1 MDNMENSSSD
11 LEQVLEY
18 RAALIDNR
26 LISLVYVIEPSTLAD
41 IIQYALGQRGK
52 RIRSTLLTLS
62 CEAVGGDIDRAII
75 PALVIEMIHGTSLIL
90 DDLIDNSG
98 TRRGNK
104 TVNAR
109 WGDNLALIACDAMM
123 SLAIRELTGTEMGLT
138 RAMLKPVADTML
150 RMAEGEAMEL
160 EMRVRSV
167 EEYGRIAEKKT
178 ASLFSLAAEC
188 GALAGN
194 GDEQQREALRQY
206 GRHLGLAFQIRDDI
220 LDFTAIIGDTGKPE
234 FRDLAMGRP
243 TLVTVLAANDGLSR
257 EKMLAM
263 DRDMLLDALGPYIK
277 KADAIATKESK
288 EALRSLDVIP
298 ESLARQR
305 LKALCDYTVAR
316 TK

>member
-1 MDNMENSSSD
+1 MGNMENSSSD

-62 CEAVGGDIDRAII
+62 CEAVGGDIDKAII
-75 PALVIEMIHGTSLIL
+75 PAMVVEMIHGTSLIL
-90 DDLIDNSG
+90 DDMIDNSG
-98 TRRGNK
+98 TRRGKK

-109 WGDNLALIACDAMM
+109 WGDNMALIACDAMM

-160 EMRVRSV
+160 EMQVHSV

-194 GDEQQREALRQY
+194 GDETQREALRQY
-206 GRHLGLAFQIRDDI
+206 GNHLGLAFQIRDDI
-220 LDFTAIIGDTGKPE
+220 LDFIAIAGVTGKPE
-234 FRDLAMGRP
+234 LRDLAMGRP
-243 TLVTVLAANDGLSR
+243 TLVTVIATNDGLSR
-257 EKMLAM
+257 EKMLSM
-263 DRDMLLDALGPYIK
+263 DRDMLLEALGPHIK
-277 KADAIATKESK
+277 KAGMIAEKESE
-288 EALRSLDVIP
+288 EALHSLDVIP
-298 ESLARQR
+298 DSLARQR
-305 LKALCDYTVAR
+305 LKALCDYAVAR